1 MITIVSHAITDTW
14 LGVPIRLAIRDLAVV
29 NGYGDALS
37 VRHVRRGADDRLD
50 RPLDVA
56 SVAIGARGFTLLFCP
71 RAVMEPNAFTAL
83 VIDHAGRII
92 WQEDT
97 DHPSYYEAYDLAR
110 RAFARLHRFERET
123 GRRGMASSRRTKR
136 RASERA

>member
-1 MITIVSHAITDTW
+1 MIAIVPHAITDTG
-14 LGVPIRLAIRDLAVV
+14 LGVSIRLAIRDLAVV

-37 VRHVRRGADDRLD
+37 VRHVRRGADDGLD
-50 RPLDVA
+50 RPLDAA

-71 RAVMEPNAFTAL
+71 RAVMEPNAFIAL

-97 DHPSYYEAYDLAR
+97 DHPSYYESYDLAR
-110 RAFARLHRFERET
+110 RAFARLHRFEREN
-123 GRRGMASSRRTKR
+123 RRRVMTPSRRTKKDGQ
-136 RASERA
+136 